1 MKPSSEKEQILTS
14 RGLILILLTLIFSSV
29 VSCSTPKVKGIDDIH
44 YRIYGGPDGG
54 TFKHISKGIANLANN
69 IGIEL
74 RPVAS
79 KGSYENVRRVD
90 SKTADFAIA
99 YASHIYRARHGLLKN
114 DSKQYKNIMVLGYFY
129 GAPAQLIVKKQS
141 GITSALELAGKKI
154 AVGNKGSGSAF
165 QCETFFRELGIWDKL
180 KRRYFGYNDSAALF
194 VENKIDAFWL
204 FTGYPSGAVIK
215 ASQEQDIQLIN
226 AYDDGEKSNLF
237 INHPYFTKTKIPA
250 NTYQGVN
257 YDTNTFQDSA
267 LWIANRN
274 VPEDVVYKLLEEV
287 YSEKGMEYMVGVKKI
302 AKWMTQNDGNFGIST
317 PLHPGAI
324 KYYEQ

>member
-1 MKPSSEKEQILTS
+1 VNSSRLI
-14 RGLILILLTLIFSSV
+14 ILISLALLLSSV
-29 VSCSTPKVKGIDDIH
+29 VSCSTPIGNGVDDVH

-54 TFKHISKGIANLANN
+54 TFKPISKGIATLASN

-99 YASHIYRARHGLLKN
+99 YASHIYQARYGLLKN
-114 DSKQYKNIMVLGYFY
+114 DSKQYKNIMVLGYLY
-129 GAPAQLIVKKQS
+129 GAPAQLIVKKDS
-141 GITSALELAGKKI
+141 EIKSAFELSGKKI

-165 QCETFFRELGIWDKL
+165 QCETFFRELGIWEKL

-194 VENKIDAFWL
+194 IENKIDAFWL
-204 FTGYPSGAVIK
+204 FTGYPSGAAIK
-215 ASQEQDIQLIN
+215 ASLEQDIELIN
-226 AYDDGEKSNLF
+226 LYDDGEKSNLF
-237 INHPYFTKTKIPA
+237 VKHPYFTKIKIPA
-250 NTYQGVN
+250 NTYKGVN

-287 YSEKGMEYMVGVKKI
+287 YSEKGMEYMVGVKKV
-302 AKWMTQNDGNFGIST
+302 AKWMTQNDGKFCIRT

-324 KYYEQ
+324 KYYEQKKFITRK